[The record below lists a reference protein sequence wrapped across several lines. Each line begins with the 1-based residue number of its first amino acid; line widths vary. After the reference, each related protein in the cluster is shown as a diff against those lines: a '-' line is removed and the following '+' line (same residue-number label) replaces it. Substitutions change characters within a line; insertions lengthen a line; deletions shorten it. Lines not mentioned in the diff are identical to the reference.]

1 MQKADKL
8 TFINR
13 ADRKVIP
20 SHKTLPMPILSQMTF
35 RSNLT
40 TSSYNSQ
47 TVCFGHLDCH
57 SGTEKPYHAFLE
69 NFVCITSWE
78 VVHKGGLD
86 SCDRLFTRESWP
98 TIFSC

>member
-1 MQKADKL
+1 MACFKKNVFRVQKKARIERQMLKMQKADKL

-57 SGTEKPYHAFLE
+57 SGTEKPYHAFL
-69 NFVCITSWE
+69 S
-78 VVHKGGLD
+78 
-86 SCDRLFTRESWP
+86 
-98 TIFSC
+98 